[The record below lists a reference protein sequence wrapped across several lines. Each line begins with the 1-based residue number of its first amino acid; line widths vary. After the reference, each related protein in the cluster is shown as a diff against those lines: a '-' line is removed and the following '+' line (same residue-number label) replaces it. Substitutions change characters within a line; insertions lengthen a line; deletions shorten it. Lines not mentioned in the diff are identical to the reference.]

1 MTDEPPPSASSSA
14 SPGSAG
20 SEPESDSDSKQK
32 AIGTKRGT
40 ETVFRTSYRT
50 HMDLSSIADTKANIV
65 IGINGLILSI
75 ILAGAPVFIGARS
88 WMLLPVSVLLV
99 TALTTTIFAVL
110 SARPR
115 IVDTDQ
121 TVEEMAESNTSL
133 LFFGNFVHLSRQEYL
148 EGMREMLSE
157 KDRTY
162 NNMILDLYGLGQV
175 LRRKFRL
182 LHVSYTV
189 FMVGLTIAV
198 VLFAALYWWHL
209 PAPV

>member
-1 MTDEPPPSASSSA
+1 MPDDTQQPSAA
-14 SPGSAG
+14 SGSAV
-20 SEPESDSDSKQK
+20 SPESPESDPEKK

-115 IVDTDQ
+115 IVDSDQ
-121 TVEEMAESNTSL
+121 TIEEMAESNTSL
-133 LFFGNFVHLSRQEYL
+133 LFFGNFVHLSREEYL
-148 EGMREMLSE
+148 EGMRDLLSE

-182 LHVSYTV
+182 LHISYTV

-198 VLFAALYWWHL
+198 VLFAVLYWWNL